1 MSKPVISVNVVVVG
15 ASAVGKTSLS
25 NQLVNK
31 IFSED
36 YSSTAGMDLFQD
48 TMEMND
54 CTVSLTLRDTVCFYY
69 NYYYFYFN

>member
-1 MSKPVISVNVVVVG
+1 MSKPVISVNVVIVG

-36 YSSTAGMDLFQD
+36 YTSTAGMDLFQE
-48 TMEMND
+48 TMEFPD
-54 CTVSLTLRDTVCFYY
+54 CSVSLTIRDTCGLEQYK
-69 NYYYFYFN
+69 